1 MLNGAGGF
9 EGSVNKPT
17 PPSIIFALAAFV
29 RLGRLSWR
37 LFSFKV
43 PAHFWDMQPGVL
55 QNDAN
60 DSEQA
65 VTEEYVVLFFL
76 DAAVTIVD

>member
-1 MLNGAGGF
+1 
-9 EGSVNKPT
+9 
-17 PPSIIFALAAFV
+17 
-29 RLGRLSWR
+29 
-37 LFSFKV
+37 
-43 PAHFWDMQPGVL
+43 MQPGVL

-60 DSEQA
+60 DFEQA